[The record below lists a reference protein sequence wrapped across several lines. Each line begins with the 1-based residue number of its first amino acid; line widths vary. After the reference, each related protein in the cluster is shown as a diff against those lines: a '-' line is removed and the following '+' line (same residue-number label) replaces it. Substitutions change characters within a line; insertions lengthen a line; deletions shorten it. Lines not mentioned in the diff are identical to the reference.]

1 MPRHLNITSKE
12 EIVSEM
18 SRIGVDRVGIRLMAP
33 KLLHLNLKIKG
44 LTAPQ
49 ANILKQEMLSV
60 GGDAAVSVGV
70 INCSVKTTDAIISGT
85 EKQIYSV
92 IKKLNM
98 QPFGLKQIGSAIKKA
113 IDNIY
118 IREWIFE
125 VKEKKWIIGRR
136 TLIMGVLNVTADS
149 FYDGGQYLKKREAVK
164 KALQMAEDGA
174 DIIDVGGESSRPGS
188 KPVSLEEELKR
199 IIPVIKEAAKK
210 TDAAISVDTTK
221 AEVARQAIDAGA
233 QIVNDISAMR
243 FDPAMAEVCAKTK
256 VGVILMHTRGTPV
269 TMQVDVKYDDL
280 ISEIFNHLEE
290 RVSFA
295 VKAGIKKER
304 IAVDPGIGF
313 GKGAEDNLKIIKRLS
328 EFKSIGRPVVLG
340 TSRKSFIGKILG
352 LDVKNRLEGTI
363 ATIAAGIL
371 NGASIIRVHDVK
383 ETRMAADMADA
394 IKNEIV
400 NCKMQNAK

>member
-1 MPRHLNITSKE
+1 SL
-12 EIVSEM
+12 
-18 SRIGVDRVGIRLMAP
+18 IGVDRVGIRLMAP
-33 KLLHLNLKIKG
+33 KLLHLNLKIEG

-98 QPFGLKQIGSAIKKA
+98 QPFGLKQIGSDIKNA
-113 IDNIY
+113 IDNICK
-118 IREWIFE
+118 REWVFE
-125 VKEKKWIIGRR
+125 VKGKKWILERR
-136 TLIMGVLNVTADS
+136 TLIMGILNVTADS
-149 FYDGGQYLKKREAVK
+149 FYDGGQYLKKGEAVK

-199 IIPVIKEAAKK
+199 VIPVIKEAAKK

-269 TMQVDVKYDDL
+269 TMQVDIKYDDL

-340 TSRKSFIGKILG
+340 TSRKSFIGKVLG
-352 LDVKNRLEGTI
+352 LDVKDRLEGTI

-371 NGASIIRVHDVK
+371 NGASIVRVHDVK

-394 IKNEIV
+394 VKNSS
-400 NCKMQNAK
+400 M

>member
-1 MPRHLNITSKE
+1 MNLPRHLNITSKE
-12 EIVSEM
+12 ETVSEM
-18 SRIGVDRVGIRLMAP
+18 SLIGVDRVGIRLMAP
-33 KLLHLNLKIKG
+33 KLLHLNLKIHS

-70 INCSVKTTDAIISGT
+70 INCSVETTDAIISGT
-85 EKQIYSV
+85 EKQIHSV
-92 IKKLNM
+92 IKKLDM
-98 QPFGLKQIGSAIKKA
+98 QPFGLKQIGSAIKNA

-118 IREWIFE
+118 KREWVFE
-125 VKEKKWIIGRR
+125 VNGEKWIVGRR
-136 TLIMGVLNVTADS
+136 TLIMGILNVTADS
-149 FYDGGQYLKKREAVK
+149 FYDGGRYLKKGEAVK

-199 IIPVIKEAAKK
+199 VIPVIKEVAKK

-243 FDPAMAEVCAKTK
+243 FDPAMTGVCAKNK
-256 VGVILMHTRGTPV
+256 VGVILMHMRGTPV
-269 TMQVDVKYDDL
+269 TMQKDVKYADL
-280 ISEIFNHLEE
+280 ISEIFNHLKD

-295 VKAGIKKER
+295 VKAGIKKDR

-340 TSRKSFIGKILG
+340 TSRKSFIGKILN
-352 LDVKNRLEGTI
+352 LDVKDRLEGSI
-363 ATIAAGIL
+363 AAVAAGIL
-371 NGASIIRVHDVK
+371 NGASIVRVHDVK
-383 ETRMAADMADA
+383 KTRMAADMADA
-394 IKNEIV
+394 VKNSF
-400 NCKMQNAK
+400 M

>member
-1 MPRHLNITSKE
+1 MNLPRHLNITSKE
-12 EIVSEM
+12 ETVSEM
-18 SRIGVDRVGIRLMAP
+18 SRIGVDRVGIKLMAP
-33 KLLHLNLKIKG
+33 KLLHLNLKIEG

-98 QPFGLKQIGSAIKKA
+98 QPFGLKQIGSAIKNA
-113 IDNIY
+113 IDNICK
-118 IREWIFE
+118 REWVFE
-125 VKEKKWIIGRR
+125 VKGKKWILERR
-136 TLIMGVLNVTADS
+136 TLIMGILNVTADS
-149 FYDGGQYLKKREAVK
+149 FYDGGQYLKKGEAVK

-188 KPVSLEEELKR
+188 KPVSPEEELKR
-199 IIPVIKEAAKK
+199 VIPVIKEAAKK
-210 TDAAISVDTTK
+210 TDVAISVDTTK

-269 TMQVDVKYDDL
+269 TMQMDVKYDDL
-280 ISEIFNHLEE
+280 ISEIFNHLKE
-290 RVSFA
+290 RVCFA
-295 VKAGIKKER
+295 VKAGIKKEK
-304 IAVDPGIGF
+304 IAIDPGIGF

-340 TSRKSFIGKILG
+340 TSRKSFIGKVLG
-352 LDVKNRLEGTI
+352 LDVKDRLEGTI

-371 NGASIIRVHDVK
+371 NGASIVRVHDVK

-394 IKNEIV
+394 IKNSY
-400 NCKMQNAK
+400 M

>member
-1 MPRHLNITSKE
+1 
-12 EIVSEM
+12 M

-33 KLLHLNLKIKG
+33 KLLHLNLKIEG

-118 IREWIFE
+118 IREWVFE
-125 VKEKKWIIGRR
+125 VKGKKWILERR
-136 TLIMGVLNVTADS
+136 TLIMGILNVTADS
-149 FYDGGQYLKKREAVK
+149 FYDGGQYLKKGEAVK

-199 IIPVIKEAAKK
+199 VIPVIKEAAKK

-269 TMQVDVKYDDL
+269 TMQMDVKYDDL
-280 ISEIFNHLEE
+280 ISEIFNHLKE

-340 TSRKSFIGKILG
+340 TSRKSFIGKVLG
-352 LDVKNRLEGTI
+352 LDVKDRLEGTI

-371 NGASIIRVHDVK
+371 NGASIVRVHDVK
-383 ETRMAADMADA
+383 KTRMAADMADA
-394 IKNEIV
+394 IKNSS
-400 NCKMQNAK
+400 M